1 MDEPGDQ
8 RETGRIGLELP
19 QRVGRIGDHLAR
31 LLEEDVAHLV
41 IVLQAGRRE
50 GRRLGQRRRKR
61 WRARGLKAR
70 SDSQT
75 SSQMPATNDD
85 R

>member
-1 MDEPGDQ
+1 MPWEALEHGAVRGLLACTFALVLPETDLQPGAQSQRDQ
-8 RETGRIGLELP
+8 QEQHQQAAARP
-19 QRVGRIGDHLAR
+19 AAAQR
-31 LLEEDVAHLV
+31 
-41 IVLQAGRRE
+41 
-50 GRRLGQRRRKR
+50 
-61 WRARGLKAR
+61 WRGLKAR